1 MIGTIHPSLTLTAS
15 DALSALST
23 VTGVIVESW
32 YDVEIALSVV
42 GDDFVQGSD
51 TVRWADIGDA
61 LIEAAR

>member
-1 MIGTIHPSLTLTAS
+1 MNTIHPSLALTAS
-15 DALSALST
+15 DALQILAQ

-32 YDVEIALSVV
+32 YDVEVALSVV

-51 TVRWADIGDA
+51 TVRWSDIGDA